1 MSIDINT
8 NTHPILVKTAINML
22 NQKLDDKLIS
32 SVTGLDLE
40 EIAKLKN
47 KSEFITH
54 IADQHKCTKI
64 EAEKVIDKFT
74 SSVIDAIGQGKEISL
89 LGFGN
94 FTISKV
100 AARNGLNPRTG
111 SALKIAAYNQPKFK
125 VGSKLKD
132 AVNKK

>member
-1 MSIDINT
+1 M
-8 NTHPILVKTAINML
+8 
-22 NQKLDDKLIS
+22 
-32 SVTGLDLE
+32 
-40 EIAKLKN
+40 N

-54 IADQHKCTKI
+54 IADQHKCIKI

-94 FTISKV
+94 FTVSKV
-100 AARNGLNPRTG
+100 AARTGRNPRTG
-111 SALKIAAYNQPKFK
+111 QELKIAAYNQPKFK
-125 VGSKLKD
+125 VGQKLKD

>member
-1 MSIDINT
+1 M
-8 NTHPILVKTAINML
+8 
-22 NQKLDDKLIS
+22 
-32 SVTGLDLE
+32 
-40 EIAKLKN
+40 N

-54 IADQHKCTKI
+54 ISEQHQCTKI
-64 EAEKVIDKFT
+64 EAEKVIDTFT

-100 AARNGLNPRTG
+100 AARNGRNPRTG
-111 SALKIAAYNQPKFK
+111 AVLKIAAYNQPKFK
-125 VGSKLKD
+125 VGSKLKK